1 MGDPRA
7 TVATVEA
14 RLVAVAM
21 QLEVAWL
28 QVEEVLTG
36 LAVVAPAVLVVP
48 FHAPALVS
56 AFLCVAKL
64 PRLAMSQPLVSH
76 QDWAFHCPSEPGCEV
91 AAVLLQLQV
100 ERQLMQKLVTQLVLK
115 GVLPLVYQWPWR

>member
-1 MGDPRA
+1 MGDPKA

-21 QLEVAWL
+21 QL
-28 QVEEVLTG
+28 EEVLTG

-64 PRLAMSQPLVSH
+64 PRLAMSQPLMVSH